1 VLNNYLVGSQ
11 RYIYFFGK
19 NIQNKNYNMAQS
31 NFDQNSISNYSS
43 KILNDERYNG
53 RVNIIEQ
60 PPTDIMFRMQEKIAI
75 KNKTTEYREALDG
88 TLEANVLA
96 QVYFSAENIQI
107 VQNALRANVYKM
119 SGNKFVIAPQNIDT
133 LKIIMRSIYLQYA
146 EHYQTNITGQVERLN
161 KLVLDYAVPTVYNE
175 TKGYLKYCEDQSTL
189 VVPLEIPRHH
199 DREYKQLEL
208 KRWV

>member
-1 VLNNYLVGSQ
+1 MSYKSVTPDPINNTN
-11 RYIYFFGK
+11 R
-19 NIQNKNYNMAQS
+19 
-31 NFDQNSISNYSS
+31 
-43 KILNDERYNG
+43 ILDMQRYNG
-53 RVNIIEQ
+53 RVNIAE
-60 PPTDIMFRMQEKIAI
+60 PPSPDLWFKMQEKIAI

-107 VQNALRANVYKM
+107 VQNALRAGVYRM
-119 SGNKFVIAPQNIDT
+119 SDDKFVIAPQNVDT

-146 EHYQTNITGQVERLN
+146 EHSPHDITGQVERLN

-175 TKGYLKYCEDQSTL
+175 AMGYLKYRQDQSTL
-189 VVPLEIPRHH
+189 VVPLELPRHH

-208 KRWV
+208 KKWF